1 MVAEFSVENF
11 KSFKARQTFSLV
23 AAKNK
28 ELLSE
33 NTFEVTKDVRLLR
46 SAVIY
51 GANASGKS
59 NFFEALSFFLN
70 FAVNSGPSQQVG
82 DNIDVHPFAFSKQ
95 TADEPSS
102 FELLFFLENRENRE
116 GKLIRYRYG
125 FTVNHDKVYKE
136 YLFAILN
143 VQEVEL
149 FTREEQAIECSSKH
163 FDEGNQAI
171 KLTRKNASLLS
182 VCALI
187 NGEQAREIVLFFQN
201 LSTGLDNR
209 KAQTLS
215 KVDDP
220 KYRERIVDFLRCAD
234 IQILDVNSKDIPYS
248 YRVRTSSGAIETRQR
263 MQKKVSYR
271 HAFYD
276 QEEVVSSVEF
286 DEEDESLGTRKLFQS
301 AALLLESLDNGFP
314 VFIDEFDSSLHP
326 LILESILKLFNS
338 PKTNTGNGQLVI
350 SCHAVHIMRKDIL
363 RRDQIWLCE
372 KDPYGATELYSLVEY
387 VEPDTHESVRNDA
400 TFNKN
405 YLKGKYG
412 GIPYINEINMQL
424 VDDSNGA

>member
-1 MVAEFSVENF
+1 MIVEFSIENF
-11 KSFKARQTFSLV
+11 KSFKDKQTFSLV

-33 NTFEVTKDVRLLR
+33 NTFEVTKGARLLR

-59 NFFEALSFFLN
+59 NFFDALSFFMN
-70 FAVNSGPSQQVG
+70 FAVSSGPLQQIG
-82 DNIDVHPFAFSKQ
+82 DYIDVHPFAFSQQ
-95 TADEPSS
+95 TINEPSS
-102 FELLFFLENRENRE
+102 FELLFFLKNRE
-116 GKLIRYRYG
+116 GKPIRYRYG
-125 FTVNHDKVYKE
+125 FTVNRDNVYKE

-149 FTREEQAIECSSKH
+149 FTREGQTIECSPKH
-163 FDEGNQAI
+163 FSEGEPAI
-171 KLTRKNASLLS
+171 KMTRKNASFLS
-182 VCALI
+182 VCSLI
-187 NGEQAREIVLFFQN
+187 NGEQTREIVLFFKN
-201 LSTGLDNR
+201 LSTGLNNR
-209 KAQTLS
+209 RTQTSS
-215 KVDDP
+215 KIDDP
-220 KYRERIVDFLRCAD
+220 KYRKRIVDFLQCAD
-234 IQILDVNSKDIPYS
+234 IQIRDVKSEDIPYP
-248 YRVRTSSGAIETRQR
+248 YRVRTSTGNIETRQR
-263 MQKKVSYR
+263 MQKKVSYK

-276 QEEVVSSVEF
+276 QEEVIKDVEF
-286 DEEDESLGTRKLFQS
+286 DEEDESLGTRKLFQFS
-301 AALLLESLDNGFP
+301 ALLLESLDNGFP

-326 LILESILKLFNS
+326 LILESILKLYNS

-350 SCHAVHIMRKDIL
+350 SCHAVHIMRKDIF

-400 TFNKN
+400 SFNKN

-424 VDDSNGA
+424 ADDSNGA

>member
-1 MVAEFSVENF
+1 VIVEFSVENF
-11 KSFKARQTFSLV
+11 KSFKDRQTFSLLSG
-23 AAKNK
+23 KNK
-28 ELLSE
+28 ELMAE
-33 NTFEVTKDVRLLR
+33 NTFEVTQDVRLLR

-59 NFFEALSFFLN
+59 NFFAALAFFLD

-95 TADEPSS
+95 TEDEPST
-102 FELLFFLENRENRE
+102 FELLFFLKNRE

-125 FTVNHDKVYKE
+125 LTVDNDKVYTE
-136 YLFAILN
+136 YLFAVLN

-149 FTREEQAIECSSKH
+149 FTRTDQTIKYNPKY
-163 FDEGNQAI
+163 FGEGEPAI
-171 KLTRKNASLLS
+171 KITRENASFLS
-182 VCALI
+182 FCALI
-187 NGEQAREIVLFFQN
+187 NGDRAKSVVLFFQSI
-201 LSTGLDNR
+201 STGSDNR
-209 KAQTLS
+209 RVQTLF

-220 KYRERIVDFLRCAD
+220 KYRKRIVDFFRCAD
-234 IQILDVNSKDIPYS
+234 IQILDVTSKDISYP
-248 YRVRTSSGAIETRQR
+248 YRVRTQSGTIELRRR
-263 MQKKVSYR
+263 MQKKVSYS
-271 HAFYD
+271 HALYD
-276 QEEVVSSVEF
+276 RENVVANVDF
-286 DEEDESLGTRKLFQS
+286 DEEDESLGTRKLFQFAS
-301 AALLLESLDNGFP
+301 LLLEALDDGFP

-326 LILESILKLFNS
+326 LIVESILKLFNS

-363 RRDQIWLCE
+363 RRDQIWFCE
-372 KDPYGATELYSLVEY
+372 KDLYGATELYSLVEY

-400 TFNKN
+400 AFNKN

-424 VDDSNGA
+424 ADDRNGT